1 MTRGPRLVA
10 VVALAGLVSVVAGCG
25 RAGAPDPPPP
35 SVAPS
40 SPAVPEVSLSPED
53 AEAAEEILA
62 AFDEYMAA
70 YIELSRRGVSGDS
83 EEALER
89 LEDVPVAGDVA
100 LALRYHLLT
109 PNQEAGRATAG
120 ELTWVAA
127 VMSIHW
133 DFTPPLG
140 GGVTVPLAT
149 LQVCFDESNWTTVD
163 ADSGEVVE
171 GPRGRYRSTVT
182 AVRLD
187 PEMSDGGVPGEGWYI
202 NSRTDVNEPC

>member
-25 RAGAPDPPPP
+25 RAGAPDPPP

-133 DFTPPLG
+133 DVTPPLG

-149 LQVCFDESNWTTVD
+149 CKSVSIKTTGRPSTPTV
-163 ADSGEVVE
+163 ARSS
-171 GPRGRYRSTVT
+171 RGHAAGT
-182 AVRLD
+182 AR
-187 PEMSDGGVPGEGWYI
+187 P
-202 NSRTDVNEPC
+202 